1 MIAVAGEAL
10 IDLVTGHDGIIR
22 ARPGGGPF
30 NTARTISRLGQ
41 PCTFLGRL
49 SDDGFGRDLA
59 RRLSADGVTL
69 AVPGPVPAPSTLA
82 VVDVDARGLPQYR
95 FYLTGTSS
103 SVLDY
108 EAARAAL
115 PATLTALHVG
125 TLALVMEPIAA
136 TIEQLINTD
145 ATPDTLVMVD
155 PNCRPG
161 AITDEHA
168 YRSRLARLLRR
179 TDVVKV
185 SAEDLAYLCPGM
197 PPRTAAAGLLD
208 QGPAL
213 VLLTDGP
220 RTAHAFLPAHELS
233 VDVPYATVVDTI
245 GAGDAFGGAF
255 LAWWAGNGRTR
266 SDLADP
272 DAVRAALQLAT
283 QVAALSCTRA
293 GADPPWAAEL
303 DQRDWDP
310 NAPESPAGPRGGGQ

>member
-10 IDLVTGHDGIIR
+10 IDIVIDHDGIIR

-41 PCTFLGRL
+41 PCAFVGRL
-49 SDDGFGRDLA
+49 SDDSFGRELA
-59 RRLSADGVTL
+59 ERLSADAVTL
-69 AVPGPVPAPSTLA
+69 ALPEPVHAPSTLA
-82 VVDVDARGLPQYR
+82 VVDLDVGGSPQYR

-103 SVLDY
+103 SALDY
-108 EAARAAL
+108 QAARAAL
-115 PATLTALHVG
+115 PSTLTALHAG

-136 TIEQLINTD
+136 TIEQLISSD
-145 ATPDTLVMVD
+145 VSQDTLVMVD

-161 AITDEHA
+161 AIADEHA
-168 YRSRLARLLRR
+168 YRARLSRILRR

-185 SAEDLAYLCPGM
+185 SAEDLAYLCPGVAL
-197 PPRTAAAGLLD
+197 AAAAASLLD

-220 RTAHAFLPAHELS
+220 RTARAFMPAREIS
-233 VDVPYATVVDTI
+233 VEVPAVTVVDTI

-255 LAWWAGNGRTR
+255 LAWWVEQGLRR
-266 SDLADP
+266 SDLTDAD
-272 DAVRAALQLAT
+272 DVSAALRLAT
-283 QVAALSCTRA
+283 RVAALNCTRS

-303 DQRDWDP
+303 AAARLGD
-310 NAPESPAGPRGGGQ
+310 